1 MILLKSPDEV
11 REMHRPGEIVGGAH
25 EKVREAIR
33 PGVTTREI
41 DRLVEAYIREEGGEP
56 AFKGYRGFPASICI
70 SVNEE
75 VVHGIPGER
84 VLEEGDIVG
93 VDIGVQALGFYA
105 DAAQTI
111 PVGGVSGDAERL
123 LRVTREALYA
133 GIQEARPGNRVGDV
147 SSTVQE
153 RVEKNGFSVVRSLVG
168 HGIGR
173 SMHEDPQVPNFGK
186 PGEGPELKAGMVLAI
201 EPMVNAGGFEVEVLA
216 DEWTVVTRDGS
227 LSAHF
232 EHSVAITDDGPVIL
246 TDGAIA
252 SVGSGA

>member
-1 MILLKSPDEV
+1 MILLKSPAEV
-11 REMHRPGEIVGGAH
+11 QEMRRPGEIVGGAH
-25 EKVREAIR
+25 RKVREALKAGI
-33 PGVTTREI
+33 TTREVDDI
-41 DRLVEAYIREEGGEP
+41 VETFIRDEGGKP

-75 VVHGIPGER
+75 VVHGIPGSR
-84 VLEEGDIVG
+84 ILEEGDIVG

-105 DAAQTI
+105 DAAQTV
-111 PVGGVSGDAERL
+111 PVGNVSGDAERL

-133 GIQEARPGNRVGDV
+133 GIEKARPGNRVGDV
-147 SSTVQE
+147 SHTVQS
-153 RVEKNGFSVVRSLVG
+153 RVEENGFSVVRSLVG

-186 PGEGPELKAGMVLAI
+186 PGEGPELKSGMVLAI
-201 EPMVNAGGFEVEVLA
+201 EPMVNAGAFDVEVLS

-246 TDGAIA
+246 TDGAI
-252 SVGSGA
+252 G

>member
-1 MILLKSPDEV
+1 MILLKSPAEV
-11 REMHRPGEIVGGAH
+11 QEMRRPGEIVGGAH
-25 EKVREAIR
+25 RKVREALKAGI
-33 PGVTTREI
+33 TTREVDDI
-41 DRLVEAYIREEGGEP
+41 VETFIRDEGGKP

-75 VVHGIPGER
+75 VVHGIPGSR
-84 VLEEGDIVG
+84 ILEEGDIVG

-105 DAAQTI
+105 DAAQTV
-111 PVGGVSGDAERL
+111 PVGNVSGDAERL

-133 GIQEARPGNRVGDV
+133 GIEKARPGNRVGDV
-147 SSTVQE
+147 SHAVQS
-153 RVEKNGFSVVRSLVG
+153 RVEENGFSVVRSLVG

-186 PGEGPELKAGMVLAI
+186 PGEGPELKSGMVLAI
-201 EPMVNAGGFEVEVLA
+201 EPMVNAGAFDVEVLS

-246 TDGAIA
+246 TDGAI
-252 SVGSGA
+252 G